1 MFNKMTVNRPD
12 MQKCKNKPKNSKSL
26 SYLLTAGTGG
36 GWGWPGCRAKTGGW
50 SPKVMMQI

>member
-1 MFNKMTVNRPD
+1 MLVNMPNKMTANRPD
-12 MQKCKNKPKNSKSL
+12 MQKNAKSLSL

>member
-1 MFNKMTVNRPD
+1 MPNKMTANRPD
-12 MQKCKNKPKNSKSL
+12 MQKNAKSLSL

>member
-1 MFNKMTVNRPD
+1 MPNKMTVNRPD
-12 MQKCKNKPKNSKSL
+12 IQKCKNKPKISKSL